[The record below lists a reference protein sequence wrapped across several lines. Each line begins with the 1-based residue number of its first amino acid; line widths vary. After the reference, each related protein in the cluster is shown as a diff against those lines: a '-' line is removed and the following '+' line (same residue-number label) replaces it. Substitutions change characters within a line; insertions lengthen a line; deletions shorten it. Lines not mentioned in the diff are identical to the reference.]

1 MDLLEQLGLSKEE
14 LQERVINTI
23 ADKMLSEVDCDE
35 DGNEVRIQSR
45 MQNTIRDLI
54 KAQIDEKVT
63 EIADANILPRV
74 TEMVENLVLQETN
87 KWGEKTGEK
96 LTFTEYLVKRA
107 DHYLREE
114 VDRNGQSIEEIRYS
128 SDWRKDSTRIM
139 HVVHG
144 YLSHNV
150 TRALKEAVENANKS
164 IAGGLEGAV
173 KMALD
178 NIVKNLKVSVS
189 TKA

>member
-23 ADKMLSEVDCDE
+23 ADKMLSEEGFDE
-35 DGNEVRIQSR
+35 DGNELRLESR
-45 MQNTIRDLI
+45 MQKTIRERI
-54 KAQIDEKVT
+54 RTRIDAKVT
-63 EIADANILPRV
+63 EIADASILPRV

-114 VDRNGQSIEEIRYS
+114 VDRNGQSKDEIRYS

-150 TRALKEAVENANKS
+150 ERALKEAVENANKS

-173 KMALD
+173 KLALD
-178 NIVKNLKVSVS
+178 NIVENLKVSVS